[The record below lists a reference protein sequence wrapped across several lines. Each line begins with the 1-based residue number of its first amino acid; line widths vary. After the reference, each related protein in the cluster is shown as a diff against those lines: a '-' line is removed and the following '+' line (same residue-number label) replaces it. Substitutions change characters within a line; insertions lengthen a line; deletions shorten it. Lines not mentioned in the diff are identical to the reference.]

1 MYASS
6 LCLCLCK
13 RIRFVLSFENNYA
26 ISVSLAPV
34 MRLMPRIV
42 VVIVGVYIASFTQ
55 VNVPN
60 AHLQVVIGVLAYT
73 LVHALCLVLLSSSSD
88 GDAS

>member
-1 MYASS
+1 M
-6 LCLCLCK
+6 
-13 RIRFVLSFENNYA
+13 

-34 MRLMPRIV
+34 VALPRIV

>member
-26 ISVSLAPV
+26 ISVSLA
-34 MRLMPRIV
+34 MPRIV

-60 AHLQVVIGVLAYT
+60 AHLQVVIDVLAYT
-73 LVHALCLVLLSSSSD
+73 LAHALCLVLLSSSSD